1 MKRHQIRKLIPG
13 NISDAQLRAAIAA
26 LNLPVD
32 DDLSYGEQETK
43 WIIDSFKKVAAAPAG
58 ASDRLNQTR
67 ATAQQAAE
75 ATKIALV
82 NAHQERLVA
91 LNNALDKAEQRRGEV
106 LDRLSD
112 RVAYLQDDGLFLHDL
127 LVLSQQK
134 SKRNQSEQPE
144 KETVTAT
151 AFDAL
156 IDAFDAV
163 GEWELPQIAPASSP
177 MGCLPIS

>member
-1 MKRHQIRKLIPG
+1 MPLHDEVQLPNLNRPKRQSEPPQ
-13 NISDAQLRAAIAA
+13 APRA
-26 LNLPVD
+26 
-32 DDLSYGEQETK
+32 EQT
-43 WIIDSFKKVAAAPAG
+43 APG

-75 ATKIALV
+75 TTKIALV

-127 LVLSQQK
+127 LSLSQQK
-134 SKRNQSEQPE
+134 LKRNQSEQPE
-144 KETVTAT
+144 KQVVVTT
-151 AFDAL
+151 ALDAL
-156 IDAFDAV
+156 VEAFDAV
-163 GEWELPQIAPASSP
+163 GDWDLPALEGDSTVAALG
-177 MGCLPIS
+177 MAR